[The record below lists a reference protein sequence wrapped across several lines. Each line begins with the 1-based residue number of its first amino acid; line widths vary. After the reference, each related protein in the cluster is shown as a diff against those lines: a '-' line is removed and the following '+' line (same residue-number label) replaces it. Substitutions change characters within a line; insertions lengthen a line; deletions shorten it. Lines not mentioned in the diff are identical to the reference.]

1 MAKRVTREF
10 DSSRDEYSRLRVLV
24 PASLREYE
32 FAFFGARVLVYSR
45 TYMTCLWAS
54 IGLSKSARFVTQVA
68 TPSESPRLRKL
79 MGIASLSESTGI
91 APLSWSK
98 SMGICCRGCVTAW
111 SSSSPHCC
119 CWRRGRS
126 CVGRLTTTNPRQPT
140 SCPKHDGGPPNNG
153 YDTTTTATWRRHD
166 GKANS
171 NDDDVDNGNV
181 NDGDTNDGDAN
192 NSDVEMDMTGDG
204 SDSDTTVVG
213 DSYTGAGFVGL
224 YS

>member
-10 DSSRDEYSRLRVLV
+10 DLSRDEYSRLQVLM

-32 FAFFGARVLVYSR
+32 FAFFGARVLMYSR

-79 MGIASLSESTGI
+79 MGIASLLESTGI

-98 SMGICCRGCVTAW
+98 LMGICCRGCVATW

-119 CWRRGRS
+119 CWRRGHS
-126 CVGRLTTTNPRQPT
+126 CVGR
-140 SCPKHDGGPPNNG
+140 
-153 YDTTTTATWRRHD
+153 TTTAMRWRHN

-171 NDDDVDNGNV
+171 NDDDADDGNV
-181 NDGDTNDGDAN
+181 NDGDAND
-192 NSDVEMDMTGDG
+192 SDVEMDMTGDS
-204 SDSDTTVVG
+204 SDSDMMVVG